1 MSLQFQISAPMI
13 SEKGSLDTYLD
24 KVSDNCHTSKVL
36 SESQVKFY
44 RVVLYQHRVLT
55 REMDKIIS
63 KLPRLDEK
71 QIIALGHED
80 SVCPICFLPL
90 TTLLAEEKTGLAMD
104 SPAYPIEE
112 LGIIRLAEPYQC
124 NHIFCR
130 RDISRWV
137 KEGHD
142 SCPTCRRPL
151 LERIG
156 DADASANSTSASPAE
171 NAYDPSQL
179 ANILQH
185 LQGFGIDSFPEFPE
199 TQSDASEFFAFLSRP
214 DAHLRRTS
222 HNDDR
227 NEYSA
232 MYS

>member
-1 MSLQFQISAPMI
+1 MTTLPNVAAIPDLSTDDIRERIL
-13 SEKGSLDTYLD
+13 GYL
-24 KVSDNCHTSKVL
+24 SGQGLGQL
-36 SESQVKFY
+36 SHE
-44 RVVLYQHRVLT
+44 
-55 REMDKIIS
+55 EMDKIIS

-71 QIIALGHED
+71 QIIALGHEG
-80 SVCPICFLPL
+80 
-90 TTLLAEEKTGLAMD
+90 KTIQNNPH
-104 SPAYPIEE
+104 SPCI
-112 LGIIRLAEPYQC
+112 
-124 NHIFCR
+124 
-130 RDISRWV
+130 ISRWV

-156 DADASANSTSASPAE
+156 DADTSANSTSTSPAE

-179 ANILQH
+179 ADILQH
-185 LQGFGIDSFPEFPE
+185 LQGFGIDSFPAFPE

-214 DAHLRRTS
+214 DAHLRRTL

>member
-1 MSLQFQISAPMI
+1 M
-13 SEKGSLDTYLD
+13 
-24 KVSDNCHTSKVL
+24 
-36 SESQVKFY
+36 
-44 RVVLYQHRVLT
+44 
-55 REMDKIIS
+55 
-63 KLPRLDEK
+63 
-71 QIIALGHED
+71 
-80 SVCPICFLPL
+80 
-90 TTLLAEEKTGLAMD
+90 TTLPNVAAIPDLSTDDIRERILGYLSGQGLGQL
-104 SPAYPIEE
+104 S
-112 LGIIRLAEPYQC
+112 
-124 NHIFCR
+124 H
-130 RDISRWV
+130 DISRWV

-151 LERIG
+151 LARIG

-185 LQGFGIDSFPEFPE
+185 LQGFGIDSFPAFPE